1 MSKDKNSIWSFFA
14 SVKLALFVLFLLA
27 SASVIGTI
35 IPQNSP
41 AEEYVKLYGPNM
53 ARLFQILD
61 ISDMYNSWWFI
72 LLLILLG
79 LNLTICTIER
89 LPNVW
94 RLVALDNLAT
104 DVNRLAGMRPSKEI
118 LTSMSPEEAAVK
130 ARTELAGKG
139 WQAREAARDNGIL
152 LFAQKGPWTRLGVYA
167 VHSSILIIFAGALI
181 GSHFGY
187 KGSVMIPET
196 RATDTIYSFGNEK
209 EIKLGFEVLCKR
221 FTLTKYANGAPKE
234 FRSDLAIIEN
244 GKEVLTKSIV
254 VNDPLSYKGNTFYQ
268 SSYQSY
274 KKFLVALTD
283 NQTKKAELFLIE
295 PGKEIKWP
303 VEDVSFGI
311 INRQL
316 NETSMKY
323 SYKIW
328 FKDNSGVTEPFWI
341 VDGDTT
347 TIKHGDK
354 EYAFA
359 LKEFYAT
366 GLQVTKDPGV
376 WYVYFG
382 CILML
387 LGLMVAFFLS
397 HRRIWVYI
405 KRENDE
411 TSVLICGNTNKNK
424 PTFEKNFAEVS
435 TSIDE
440 KLKSL
445 S

>member
-1 MSKDKNSIWSFFA
+1 MSNDKNSIWSFFA
-14 SVKLALFVLFLLA
+14 SVKLALFVLFFLA
-27 SASVIGTI
+27 SASVIGTV

-41 AEEYVKLYGPNM
+41 AEEYVKLYGANM

-61 ISDMYNSWWFI
+61 FQDMYNSWWFV

-94 RLVALDNLAT
+94 RLVVLDNLAT
-104 DVNRLAGMRPSKEI
+104 DIDRLPGMRPNHQI

-130 ARTELAGKG
+130 ARASLAENG
-139 WQAREAARDNGIL
+139 WRAKEAVRDNGIL

-167 VHSSILIIFAGALI
+167 VHTSILIIFAGALI
-181 GSHFGY
+181 GSYFGY

-196 RATDTIYSFGNEK
+196 RSTDTIYAFGEQK

-221 FTLTKYANGAPKE
+221 FTLTKYPNGAPKE
-234 FRSDLAIIEN
+234 FRSDLAILED

-254 VNDPLSYKGNTFYQ
+254 VNDPLSYKGHTFYQ

-274 KKFLVALTD
+274 QKFLISLTD
-283 NQTKKAELFLIE
+283 NQTKNAELFLVE

-303 VEDVSFGI
+303 LEEVSFGI
-311 INRQL
+311 INREL
-316 NETSMKY
+316 NQATMQYK
-323 SYKIW
+323 YKIW
-328 FKDNSGVTEPFWI
+328 FKDAGGVAEPFWVI
-341 VDGDTT
+341 DGDTAT
-347 TIKHGDK
+347 VKLGDR
-354 EYAFA
+354 EYAFS
-359 LKEFYAT
+359 LKEFFAT

-376 WYVYFG
+376 WYVYIG
-382 CILML
+382 CTIML

-397 HRRIWVYI
+397 HRRIWVFI
-405 KRENDE
+405 KKEDDE
-411 TSVLICGNTNKNK
+411 TSVLISGNANKNK
-424 PTFEKNFAEVS
+424 PTFEKNFAAVS
-435 TSIDE
+435 ASIEE

>member
-1 MSKDKNSIWSFFA
+1 MSNDKNSIWSFFS
-14 SVKLALFVLFLLA
+14 SVKLALFVLFFLA
-27 SASVIGTI
+27 SASVIGTV

-41 AEEYVKLYGPNM
+41 AEEYIKLYGPNM

-61 ISDMYNSWWFI
+61 IPDMYNSWWFV

-94 RLVALDNLAT
+94 RLVVLDNLTT
-104 DVNRLAGMRPSKEI
+104 DIDRLGAMRPNRQI
-118 LTSMSPEEAAVK
+118 RTSLSPEEAAGKVR
-130 ARTELAGKG
+130 AGLAENG
-139 WQAREAARDNGIL
+139 WQAKEAARDNGIL

-167 VHSSILIIFAGALI
+167 VHASILIIFAGALI
-181 GSHFGY
+181 GSYFGY

-196 RATDTIYSFGNEK
+196 RSTDTIYGFGDQK

-221 FTLTKYANGAPKE
+221 FTLTKYPNGAPKE
-234 FRSDLAIIEN
+234 FRSDLAILEN

-254 VNDPLSYKGNTFYQ
+254 VNDPLTYKGHTFYQ

-274 KKFLVALTD
+274 QKFLISLTD
-283 NQTKKAELFLIE
+283 NQTKNSELFLVE

-303 VEDVSFGI
+303 QEEVSFGI
-311 INRQL
+311 INREL
-316 NETSMKY
+316 NQDTMQFR
-323 SYKIW
+323 YKIW
-328 FKDNSGVTEPFWI
+328 FKDASGVAEPFWVI
-341 VDGDTT
+341 DGDTASV
-347 TIKHGDK
+347 KLGGR
-354 EYAFA
+354 EYAFG
-359 LKEFYAT
+359 LKEFFAT

-376 WYVYFG
+376 WYVYIG
-382 CILML
+382 CTLML

-397 HRRIWVYI
+397 HRRIWVFI
-405 KRENDE
+405 KKENDA
-411 TSVLICGNTNKNK
+411 TSVLISGNANKNK
-424 PTFEKNFAEVS
+424 PAFENNFDAVS
-435 TSIDE
+435 TSIDA